1 LDSLLKFTKLESC
14 CITGIE
20 DNEQLDFAV

>member
-1 LDSLLKFTKLESC
+1 LLKFTKLESC